1 MITGAMH
8 APAVTP
14 SAANKTTLR
23 YPAASRIQIATKTA
37 AYVQAQP
44 VAIGRPLRVSKPGQ
58 LGRCAEKSRM
68 ARAVAKQE
76 SSMAKRKSPAGETFG
91 AKRSIR

>member
-58 LGRCAEKSRM
+58 LGRCAEKSRID
-68 ARAVAKQE
+68 VY
-76 SSMAKRKSPAGETFG
+76 KRQGERNKEIELCKT
-91 AKRSIR
+91 IW